1 MERVIQKL
9 KTLLEIMGFN
19 EARVNFD
26 ETHRKISI
34 FIEDEIIRKQIPN
47 ILPAFDCLVNLIA
60 RQEGENSVIVD
71 LNYYRKER
79 ERLIIELARAAARKA
94 LATQTP
100 IELPPMNAYERRLVH
115 MEITTHPDLT
125 TESIGQGKERRV
137 VVKKFIPNES
147 KSE

>member
-1 MERVIQKL
+1 MEKVIQKL
-9 KTLLEIMGFN
+9 KILLETMGFS
-19 EARVNFD
+19 EAKINFD
-26 ETHRKISI
+26 KEHHKISI
-34 FIEDEIIRKQIPN
+34 FIEDETIRKQIPV

-60 RQEGENSVIVD
+60 RQEGEGAVIVD

-94 LATQTP
+94 LTTQSP

-125 TESIGQGKERRV
+125 TESIGQGRERRV
-137 VVKKFIPNES
+137 VVKKFVASDS
-147 KSE
+147 K